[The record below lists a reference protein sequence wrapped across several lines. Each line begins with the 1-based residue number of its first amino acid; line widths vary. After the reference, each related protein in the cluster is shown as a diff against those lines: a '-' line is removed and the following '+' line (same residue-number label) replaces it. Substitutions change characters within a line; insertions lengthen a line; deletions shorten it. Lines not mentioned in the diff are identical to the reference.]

1 MPLVPLAIEED
12 VSKRF
17 IRALSDAEKVRVA
30 EWLED
35 ASNRA
40 RAAAQGQQISLVQN
54 DVVVL
59 GGGGTRLVLPQRP
72 ISAVTAAADGSVTLA
87 SAAWAWDGQEMLRR
101 RDGYLWPARTTVTY
115 THGLEDGE
123 WGRELARGIVCDA
136 VVRALLVEY
145 PGLRSETV
153 LGRSYTFDERFR
165 GGGAVLT
172 AEDEER
178 LDRTFGRD

>member
-1 MPLVPLAIEED
+1 MPPLEPLATEAD

-17 IRALSDAEKVRVA
+17 IRPLSDAEKVRVA
-30 EWLED
+30 EWLAD

-40 RAAAQGQQISLVQN
+40 RAAAQGQQISLVVN
-54 DVVVL
+54 DVVTL
-59 GGGGTRLVLPQRP
+59 TGGGSRLALPQRP
-72 ISAVTAAADGSVTLA
+72 VSAVTAVDGLLA
-87 SAAWAWDGQEMLRR
+87 PRWVWDGGETLHRL
-101 RDGYLWPARTTVTY
+101 DGYLWDARTTVTY